1 MPFRVN
7 RTRLTMLY
15 RMKPPGGTDADRPTT
30 PGGRG
35 APGNIGARGGG
46 PGGRGAAP
54 NPKKFRGAG
63 AGGGAAVCAG
73 AGGFLSF
80 GGAAGAI
87 AAAALSAGAAGV
99 VDATG
104 VSPLDCS
111 RPISRR
117 GHT

>member
-1 MPFRVN
+1 MIRFN
-7 RTRLTMLY
+7 RIVIY
-15 RMKPPGGTDADRPTT
+15 RMKPPGGTDADRPTA

-35 APGNIGARGGG
+35 GPGNIGARGAG

-54 NPKKFRGAG
+54 NPKKFRG
-63 AGGGAAVCAG
+63 GGAAVCAG
-73 AGGFLSF
+73 AGGFLTF

-87 AAAALSAGAAGV
+87 AAAALSAGADGV